1 MCGTEERIDTSKEIL
16 LMSTLLSRLLAC
28 SLLAAT
34 PLAALAQA
42 YPSKPIRLIVPFA
55 PGGTTDIVARL
66 IADPLSKELGQPIIV
81 ENRGGGG
88 GAPGAAELARSAPD
102 GYTLGMATVSTM
114 AVNPACNAKLPYK
127 SPDDFAM
134 ITNLV
139 GVPNVV
145 AVHPGKI
152 SAQNMDEFVKFL
164 KANPGKLSYASS
176 GTCGIGHMMG
186 ELFKATTGT
195 FMVHIPYRGA
205 GPALNDVLAGQVEVL
220 FDNIPS
226 SLPHFQS
233 GKLRPL
239 AVAAPKRLEQL
250 PNVPTFAELK
260 MAPVNDQVWYGL
272 LAPAKTPDDIV
283 KRVHAAA
290 VKVLNQPDVRQRLL
304 AQTAV
309 PIGNTPDEFRKQ
321 IITERDK
328 MIDLVKRQ
336 GIKLE
341 Q

>member
-1 MCGTEERIDTSKEIL
+1 
-16 LMSTLLSRLLAC
+16 MSSMLKRVAAAV
-28 SLLAAT
+28 LLAAS
-34 PLAALAQA
+34 PLVASAQA

-55 PGGTTDIVARL
+55 PGGTTDIVARM
-66 IADPLSKELGQPIIV
+66 IADPLSKELGQPVVV

-88 GAPGAAELARSAPD
+88 GAPGAAELARAAPD

-114 AVNPACNAKLPYK
+114 AVNPACNPKLPYK

-145 AVHPGKI
+145 AVHPGKV
-152 SAQNMDEFVKFL
+152 AARDMAEFVKHL
-164 KANPGKLSYASS
+164 KANPGRLSYASS
-176 GTCGIGHMMG
+176 GTCAVGHMMG
-186 ELFKATTGT
+186 ELFKASSGT

-239 AVAAPKRLEQL
+239 AVAAPNRLPQL

-260 MAPVNDQVWYGL
+260 MPAVNDQVWYGL
-272 LAPAKTPDDIV
+272 IAPAKTPDDIV
-283 KRVHAAA
+283 KRLHAATL
-290 VKVLNQPDVRQRLL
+290 KVLAQPDLRNKLQQ
-304 AQTAV
+304 QTAV
-309 PIGNTPDEFRKQ
+309 PIGNSPEEFRKQ
-321 IITERDK
+321 IIAERDK

-336 GIKLE
+336 GIKLD

>member
-1 MCGTEERIDTSKEIL
+1 MSSIL
-16 LMSTLLSRLLAC
+16 KRVATAI
-28 SLLAAT
+28 LLAAS
-34 PLAALAQA
+34 PLVASAQA
-42 YPSKPIRLIVPFA
+42 SPSKPIRLIVPFA
-55 PGGTTDIVARL
+55 PGGTTDIVARM
-66 IADPLSKELGQPIIV
+66 IADPLSKELGQPVIV

-88 GAPGAAELARSAPD
+88 GAPGAAELARAAPD

-114 AVNPACNAKLPYK
+114 AVNPACNPKLPYK
-127 SPDDFAM
+127 SPADFAM

-145 AVHPGKI
+145 AVHPGKV
-152 SAQNMDEFVKFL
+152 AARDMAEFVKHL
-164 KANPGKLSYASS
+164 KANPGRLSYASS
-176 GTCGIGHMMG
+176 GTCGVGHMMG
-186 ELFKATTGT
+186 ELFKASSGT

-239 AVAAPKRLEQL
+239 AVAAPNRLPQL

-260 MAPVNDQVWYGL
+260 MPAVNDQVWYGL
-272 LAPAKTPDDIV
+272 IAPAKTPDDIV
-283 KRVHAAA
+283 KRLHAATL
-290 VKVLNQPDVRQRLL
+290 KVLAQPDLRNKLQQ
-304 AQTAV
+304 QTAV
-309 PIGNTPDEFRKQ
+309 PIGNSPEEFRKQ
-321 IITERDK
+321 IIAERDK

-336 GIKLE
+336 GIKLD

>member
-1 MCGTEERIDTSKEIL
+1 
-16 LMSTLLSRLLAC
+16 MSGMLKRAAAAVLLAV
-28 SLLAAT
+28 S
-34 PLAALAQA
+34 PLVASAQT
-42 YPSKPIRLIVPFA
+42 YPNKPIRLIVPFA

-66 IADPLSKELGQPIIV
+66 IADPLSKELGQPVVV

-145 AVHPGKI
+145 AVHPGKV
-152 SAQNMDEFVKFL
+152 AAKDMAEFVQHL
-164 KANPGKLSYASS
+164 KANPGRLSYASS

-186 ELFKATTGT
+186 ELFKASSGT

-239 AVAAPKRLEQL
+239 AVAAPNRLPQL

-260 MAPVNDQVWYGL
+260 MPAVNDQVWYGL
-272 LAPAKTPDDIV
+272 LAPAKTPDDII
-283 KRVHAAA
+283 KRLHAATL
-290 VKVLNQPDVRQRLL
+290 KVLAQPDVRSKLL
-304 AQTAV
+304 QQTAV
-309 PIGNTPDEFRKQ
+309 PIGNTPEEFRKQ
-321 IITERDK
+321 IVSERDK

>member
-1 MCGTEERIDTSKEIL
+1 MSSLMNRIGAVA
-16 LMSTLLSRLLAC
+16 LLAV
-28 SLLAAT
+28 L
-34 PLAALAQA
+34 PLTAGAQT
-42 YPSKPIRLIVPFA
+42 YPNKPIRLIVPFA
-55 PGGTTDIVARL
+55 AGGTTDIIARM
-66 IADPLSKELGQPIIV
+66 IAEPLAKELGQPVVV

-88 GAPGAAELARSAPD
+88 GAPGATELARAAPD

-127 SPDDFAM
+127 SPEDFAM

-145 AVHPGKI
+145 AVNPGKI
-152 SAQNMDEFVKFL
+152 AAKDMAEFVAYL
-164 KANPGKLSYASS
+164 KANPGRLSYASS

-186 ELFKATTGT
+186 ELFKASSGT

-239 AVAAPKRLEQL
+239 AVAAPNRLPQL

-260 MAPVNDQVWYGL
+260 MPSVNDQVWYGL
-272 LAPAKTPDDIV
+272 LAPAKTPDDII
-283 KRVHAAA
+283 KRLHAATL
-290 VKVLNQPDVRQRLL
+290 KVLAQPDVRNRMLQ
-304 AQTAV
+304 QTAV
-309 PIGNTPDEFRKQ
+309 PIGNSPEEFRKQ
-321 IITERDK
+321 IISERDK

>member
-1 MCGTEERIDTSKEIL
+1 MQC
-16 LMSTLLSRLLAC
+16 RLLRFA
-28 SLLAAT
+28 
-34 PLAALAQA
+34 AALALAAAPLFAAAQS
-42 YPSKPIRLIVPFA
+42 YPIKPIRLIVPFA

-66 IADPLSKELGQPIIV
+66 IADPLGRELGQTVVV

-114 AVNPACNAKLPYK
+114 AVNPACNPKLPYR
-127 SPDDFAM
+127 SPEDFAM

-145 AVHPGKI
+145 AVHPAKI
-152 SAQNMDEFVKFL
+152 AARNMGDFVKYL
-164 KANPGKLSYASS
+164 KANPGKISYASS

-186 ELFKATTGT
+186 ELFKATSGT
-195 FMVHIPYRGA
+195 YMVHIPYRGA

-226 SLPHFQS
+226 SLPHLQS
-233 GKLRPL
+233 GKLIAI
-239 AVAAPKRLEQL
+239 AVAAPKRLEQM
-250 PNVPTFAELK
+250 PDVPTLAELK
-260 MAPVNDQVWYGL
+260 MVPVNDQVWYGL
-272 LAPAKTPDDIV
+272 VAPAKTPDDII

-290 VKVLNQPDVRQRLL
+290 VKVLAMPDVRAKLMQ
-304 AQTAV
+304 QTAV
-309 PIGNTPDEFRKQ
+309 PIGNTPEQFRAQ
-321 IITERDK
+321 IISERDK

>member
-1 MCGTEERIDTSKEIL
+1 MSSLINRIGAVA
-16 LMSTLLSRLLAC
+16 LLAV
-28 SLLAAT
+28 L
-34 PLAALAQA
+34 PLAAGAQT
-42 YPSKPIRLIVPFA
+42 YPNKPIRLIVPFA
-55 PGGTTDIVARL
+55 AGGTTDIIARM
-66 IADPLSKELGQPIIV
+66 IAEPLAKELGQPVVV

-88 GAPGAAELARSAPD
+88 GAPGATELARAAPD

-127 SPDDFAM
+127 SPEDFAM

-145 AVHPGKI
+145 AVNPGKI
-152 SAQNMDEFVKFL
+152 AAKDMAEFVAYL
-164 KANPGKLSYASS
+164 KANPGRLSYASS

-186 ELFKATTGT
+186 ELFKASSGT

-239 AVAAPKRLEQL
+239 AVAAPNRLPQL

-260 MAPVNDQVWYGL
+260 MPSVNDQVWYGL
-272 LAPAKTPDDIV
+272 LAPAKTPDDII
-283 KRVHAAA
+283 KRLHAATL
-290 VKVLNQPDVRQRLL
+290 KVLAQPDVRNRMLQ
-304 AQTAV
+304 QTAV
-309 PIGNTPDEFRKQ
+309 PIGNSPEEFRKQ
-321 IITERDK
+321 IISERDK

>member
-1 MCGTEERIDTSKEIL
+1 MSSIL
-16 LMSTLLSRLLAC
+16 KRVATAI
-28 SLLAAT
+28 LLAAS
-34 PLAALAQA
+34 PLVASAQA
-42 YPSKPIRLIVPFA
+42 YPNKPIRLIVPFA
-55 PGGTTDIVARL
+55 PGGTTDIVARM
-66 IADPLSKELGQPIIV
+66 IADPLSKELGQPVVV

-88 GAPGAAELARSAPD
+88 GAPGAAELARAAPD

-114 AVNPACNAKLPYK
+114 AVNPACNPKLPYK

-145 AVHPGKI
+145 AVHPGKV
-152 SAQNMDEFVKFL
+152 AARDMAEFVKHL
-164 KANPGKLSYASS
+164 KANPGRLSYASS
-176 GTCGIGHMMG
+176 GTCAVGHMMG
-186 ELFKATTGT
+186 ELFKASSGT

-239 AVAAPKRLEQL
+239 AVAAPNRLPQL

-260 MAPVNDQVWYGL
+260 MPAVNDQVWYGL
-272 LAPAKTPDDIV
+272 IAPAKTPDDIV
-283 KRVHAAA
+283 KRLHAATL
-290 VKVLNQPDVRQRLL
+290 KVLAQPDLRNKLQQ
-304 AQTAV
+304 QTAV
-309 PIGNTPDEFRKQ
+309 PIGNSPEEFRKQ
-321 IITERDK
+321 IIAERDK

-336 GIKLE
+336 GIKLD

>member
-1 MCGTEERIDTSKEIL
+1 MSSLMNRIGAVA
-16 LMSTLLSRLLAC
+16 LLAV
-28 SLLAAT
+28 L
-34 PLAALAQA
+34 PLAAGAQT
-42 YPSKPIRLIVPFA
+42 YPNKPIRLIVPFA
-55 PGGTTDIVARL
+55 AGGTTDIIARM
-66 IADPLSKELGQPIIV
+66 IAEPLAKELGQPVVV

-88 GAPGAAELARSAPD
+88 GAPGATELARAAPD

-127 SPDDFAM
+127 SPEDFAM

-145 AVHPGKI
+145 AVNPGKI
-152 SAQNMDEFVKFL
+152 AAKDMAEFVAYL
-164 KANPGKLSYASS
+164 KANPGRLSYASS

-186 ELFKATTGT
+186 ELFKASSGT

-239 AVAAPKRLEQL
+239 AVAAPNRLPQL

-260 MAPVNDQVWYGL
+260 MPSVNDQVWYGL
-272 LAPAKTPDDIV
+272 LAPAKTPDDII
-283 KRVHAAA
+283 KRLHAATL
-290 VKVLNQPDVRQRLL
+290 KVLAQPDVRNRMLQ
-304 AQTAV
+304 QTAV
-309 PIGNTPDEFRKQ
+309 PIGNSPEEFRKQ
-321 IITERDK
+321 IISERDK

>member
-1 MCGTEERIDTSKEIL
+1 MSSIL
-16 LMSTLLSRLLAC
+16 KRVATAI
-28 SLLAAT
+28 LLAAS
-34 PLAALAQA
+34 PLVASAQA
-42 YPSKPIRLIVPFA
+42 YPNKPIRLIVPFA
-55 PGGTTDIVARL
+55 PGGTTDIVARM
-66 IADPLSKELGQPIIV
+66 IAEPLSKELGQAVVV

-88 GAPGAAELARSAPD
+88 GAPGAAELARAAPD

-114 AVNPACNAKLPYK
+114 AVNPACNSKLPYK

-145 AVHPGKI
+145 AVHPGKV
-152 SAQNMDEFVKFL
+152 AAKDMAEFVKHL
-164 KANPGKLSYASS
+164 KANPGRLSYASS
-176 GTCGIGHMMG
+176 GTCGVGHMMG
-186 ELFKATTGT
+186 ELFKASSGT

-239 AVAAPKRLEQL
+239 AVAAPNRLPQL

-260 MAPVNDQVWYGL
+260 MPAVNDQVWYGL
-272 LAPAKTPDDIV
+272 IAPAKTSDDIV
-283 KRVHAAA
+283 KRLHAATL
-290 VKVLNQPDVRQRLL
+290 KVLAQPDLRNKLQQ
-304 AQTAV
+304 QTAV
-309 PIGNTPDEFRKQ
+309 PIGNSPEEFRKQ
-321 IITERDK
+321 IIAERDK

-336 GIKLE
+336 GIKLD

>member
-1 MCGTEERIDTSKEIL
+1 
-16 LMSTLLSRLLAC
+16 MSSMLKRMATAV
-28 SLLAAT
+28 LLAAS
-34 PLAALAQA
+34 PLVASAQA
-42 YPSKPIRLIVPFA
+42 YPNKPIRLIVPFA

-66 IADPLSKELGQPIIV
+66 IADPLSKELGQPVVV

-88 GAPGAAELARSAPD
+88 GAPGATELARAAPD

-114 AVNPACNAKLPYK
+114 AVNPACNTKLPYK

-145 AVHPGKI
+145 AVHPGKV
-152 SAQNMDEFVKFL
+152 AAKDMGEFVKYL
-164 KANPGKLSYASS
+164 KANPGRLSYASS

-186 ELFKATTGT
+186 ELFKASSGT

-239 AVAAPKRLEQL
+239 AVAAPNRLPQL
-250 PNVPTFAELK
+250 PNIPTFAELK
-260 MAPVNDQVWYGL
+260 MPAVNDQVWYGL
-272 LAPAKTPDDIV
+272 LAPAKTPDDII
-283 KRVHAAA
+283 KRLHAATL
-290 VKVLNQPDVRQRLL
+290 KVLAQPDVRSKLL
-304 AQTAV
+304 QQTAV
-309 PIGNTPDEFRKQ
+309 PIGNSPEEFRKQ
-321 IITERDK
+321 IISERDK

>member
-1 MCGTEERIDTSKEIL
+1 MSSLMNRIGAVA
-16 LMSTLLSRLLAC
+16 LLAV
-28 SLLAAT
+28 L
-34 PLAALAQA
+34 PLAAGAQT
-42 YPSKPIRLIVPFA
+42 YPNKPIRLIVPFA
-55 PGGTTDIVARL
+55 AGGTTDIIARM
-66 IADPLSKELGQPIIV
+66 IAEPLAKELGQPVVV

-88 GAPGAAELARSAPD
+88 GAPGATELARAAPD

-127 SPDDFAM
+127 SPEDFAM

-145 AVHPGKI
+145 AVNPGKI
-152 SAQNMDEFVKFL
+152 AAKDMAEFVAYL
-164 KANPGKLSYASS
+164 KANPGRLSYASS

-186 ELFKATTGT
+186 ELFKASSGT

-239 AVAAPKRLEQL
+239 AVAAPNRLPQL

-260 MAPVNDQVWYGL
+260 MPSVNDQVWYGL
-272 LAPAKTPDDIV
+272 LAPAKTTDDII
-283 KRVHAAA
+283 KRLHAATL
-290 VKVLNQPDVRQRLL
+290 KVLAQPDVRNRMLQ
-304 AQTAV
+304 QTAV
-309 PIGNTPDEFRKQ
+309 PIGNSPEEFRKQ
-321 IITERDK
+321 IISERDK

>member
-1 MCGTEERIDTSKEIL
+1 MIAE
-16 LMSTLLSRLLAC
+16 
-28 SLLAAT
+28 
-34 PLAALAQA
+34 PLA
-42 YPSKPIRLIVPFA
+42 
-55 PGGTTDIVARL
+55 
-66 IADPLSKELGQPIIV
+66 KELGQPVVV

-88 GAPGAAELARSAPD
+88 GAPGATELARAAPD

-127 SPDDFAM
+127 SPEDFAM

-145 AVHPGKI
+145 AVNPGKI
-152 SAQNMDEFVKFL
+152 AAKDMAEFVAYL
-164 KANPGKLSYASS
+164 KANPGRLSYASS

-186 ELFKATTGT
+186 ELFKASSGT

-239 AVAAPKRLEQL
+239 AVAAPNRLPQL

-260 MAPVNDQVWYGL
+260 MPSVNDQVWYGL
-272 LAPAKTPDDIV
+272 LAPAKTPDDII
-283 KRVHAAA
+283 KRLHAATL
-290 VKVLNQPDVRQRLL
+290 KVLAQPDVRNRMLQ
-304 AQTAV
+304 QTAV
-309 PIGNTPDEFRKQ
+309 PIGNSPEEFRKQ
-321 IITERDK
+321 IISERDK

>member
-1 MCGTEERIDTSKEIL
+1 
-16 LMSTLLSRLLAC
+16 MSSMLKRVAAAV
-28 SLLAAT
+28 LLAAS
-34 PLAALAQA
+34 PLVASAQA
-42 YPSKPIRLIVPFA
+42 YPNKPIRLIVPFA

-66 IADPLSKELGQPIIV
+66 IADPLSKELGQPVVV

-88 GAPGAAELARSAPD
+88 GAPGATELARAAPD

-114 AVNPACNAKLPYK
+114 AVNPACNSKLPYK
-127 SPDDFAM
+127 SPDDFSM

-145 AVHPGKI
+145 AVHPGKV
-152 SAQNMDEFVKFL
+152 AAKDMGEFIKYL
-164 KANPGKLSYASS
+164 KANPGRLSYASS

-186 ELFKATTGT
+186 ELFKASSGT

-239 AVAAPKRLEQL
+239 AVAAPNRLPQL
-250 PNVPTFAELK
+250 PNIPTFAELK
-260 MAPVNDQVWYGL
+260 MPAVNDQVWYGL
-272 LAPAKTPDDIV
+272 LAPAKTPDDII
-283 KRVHAAA
+283 KRLHAATL
-290 VKVLNQPDVRQRLL
+290 KVLAQPDVRSKLL
-304 AQTAV
+304 QQTAV
-309 PIGNTPDEFRKQ
+309 PIGNSPEEFRKQ
-321 IITERDK
+321 IIVERDK

>member
-1 MCGTEERIDTSKEIL
+1 
-16 LMSTLLSRLLAC
+16 MSSMLKRVAAAI
-28 SLLAAT
+28 LLAAS
-34 PLAALAQA
+34 PLVASAQA
-42 YPSKPIRLIVPFA
+42 YPNKPIRLIVPFA

-66 IADPLSKELGQPIIV
+66 IADPLSKELGQPVVV

-88 GAPGAAELARSAPD
+88 GAPGATELARAAPD

-114 AVNPACNAKLPYK
+114 AVNPACNSKLPYK
-127 SPDDFAM
+127 SPDDFSM

-145 AVHPGKI
+145 AVHPGKV
-152 SAQNMDEFVKFL
+152 AAKDMGEFIKYL
-164 KANPGKLSYASS
+164 KANPGRLSYASS

-186 ELFKATTGT
+186 ELFKASSGT

-239 AVAAPKRLEQL
+239 AVAAPNRLPQL
-250 PNVPTFAELK
+250 PNIPTFAELK
-260 MAPVNDQVWYGL
+260 MPAVNDQVWYGL
-272 LAPAKTPDDIV
+272 LAPAKTPDDII
-283 KRVHAAA
+283 KRLHAATL
-290 VKVLNQPDVRQRLL
+290 KVLAQPDVRSKLL
-304 AQTAV
+304 QQTAV
-309 PIGNTPDEFRKQ
+309 PIGNSPEEFRKQ
-321 IITERDK
+321 IIVERDK

>member
-1 MCGTEERIDTSKEIL
+1 MSSLINRIGAVA
-16 LMSTLLSRLLAC
+16 LLAV
-28 SLLAAT
+28 L
-34 PLAALAQA
+34 PLTAGAQT
-42 YPSKPIRLIVPFA
+42 YPNKPIRLIVPFA
-55 PGGTTDIVARL
+55 AGGTTDIIARM
-66 IADPLSKELGQPIIV
+66 IAEPLAKELGQPVVV

-88 GAPGAAELARSAPD
+88 GAPGATELARAAPD

-127 SPDDFAM
+127 SPEDFAM

-145 AVHPGKI
+145 AVNPGKI
-152 SAQNMDEFVKFL
+152 AAKDMAEFVAYL
-164 KANPGKLSYASS
+164 KANPGRLSYASS

-186 ELFKATTGT
+186 ELFKASSGT

-239 AVAAPKRLEQL
+239 AVAAPNRLPQL

-260 MAPVNDQVWYGL
+260 MPSVNDQVWYGL
-272 LAPAKTPDDIV
+272 LAPAKTPDDII
-283 KRVHAAA
+283 KRLHAATL
-290 VKVLNQPDVRQRLL
+290 KVLAQPDVRNRMLQ
-304 AQTAV
+304 QTAV
-309 PIGNTPDEFRKQ
+309 PIGNSPEEFRKQ
-321 IITERDK
+321 IISERDK